1 MTLRVYIET
10 SVVSYLTSSPS
21 GDGLKAAC
29 QQVTKAWWDT
39 RRTAVEAF
47 ASVYVVQ
54 EAGRGN
60 PAAAQARLV
69 VLRALPLLVAT
80 DEIVSLADSLLL
92 GGGLPIKARLDAL
105 HIACA
110 AVHRMDVLLTW
121 NCTHIANPVKLP
133 KIRQLCQQR
142 GYTAPELVTPFE
154 LMENAE

>member
-21 GDGLKAAC
+21 SDGLKAAC
-29 QQVTKAWWDT
+29 QQVTKAWWDNN
-39 RRTAVEAF
+39 RSAVAAF
-47 ASVYVVQ
+47 ASVYVAQ
-54 EAGRGN
+54 EASRGD
-60 PAAAQARLV
+60 PVAAQARLE
-69 VLRALPLLVAT
+69 VLRHLPLLAT
-80 DEIVSLADSLLL
+80 SDEIVRLAEGLLL
-92 GGGLPIKARLDAL
+92 GGGLPTKARLDAL

-154 LMENAE
+154 LMENPE